1 MRVIH
6 ITRRRMAL
14 MSLALGLVIGSALL
28 LAGCFGG
35 DKETEVITA
44 ATNEERV
51 AYLEALGWQVEPQPI
66 ETLDLQLPEKLE
78 GEWDAYAKLQKG
90 QGLPFSELQAGGE
103 ALYLHRYQLSGDPT
117 GGAGQP
123 VPVGRPDHRRRCDLH
138 GTGRLPDGSCIPQGI
153 RSQKKKGLTAFLFY
167 VSTSITARSR

>member
-35 DKETEVITA
+35 EKKTEIITA
-44 ATNEERV
+44 ATPEERV
-51 AYLEALGWQVEPQPI
+51 AYLEGLGWQVEPQPI

-78 GEWDAYAKLQKG
+78 GEWSAYAKLQAG
-90 QGLPFSELQAGGE
+90 QNLPFADFGGQAVK
-103 ALYLHRYQLSGDPT
+103 RYTYTITNYPE
-117 GGAGQP
+117 
-123 VPVGRPDHRRRCDLH
+123 
-138 GTGRLPDGSCIPQGI
+138 IPQGVQANLYLWGDQI
-153 RSQKKKGLTAFLFY
+153 IGGDVIFTGQGGFQTDLAFPK
-167 VSTSITARSR
+167 T

>member
-35 DKETEVITA
+35 DKEAEIVTA
-44 ATNEERV
+44 STNEERV

-78 GEWDAYAKLQKG
+78 GEWDTYAKLQKG
-90 QGLPFSELQAGGE
+90 QGLPFSEF
-103 ALYLHRYQLSGDPT
+103 
-117 GGAGQP
+117 AGQAVKRYTYTVTNYP
-123 VPVGRPDHRRRCDLH
+123 E
-138 GTGRLPDGSCIPQGI
+138 IPQGVQANLYLWGDQI
-153 RSQKKKGLTAFLFY
+153 IGGDVIFTGQGGFQTDLAFPK
-167 VSTSITARSR
+167 A

>member
-90 QGLPFSELQAGGE
+90 QGLPFSEF
-103 ALYLHRYQLSGDPT
+103 
-117 GGAGQP
+117 AGQAVKRYTYTVTNYP
-123 VPVGRPDHRRRCDLH
+123 E
-138 GTGRLPDGSCIPQGI
+138 IPQGVQANLYLWGDQI
-153 RSQKKKGLTAFLFY
+153 IGGDVIFTGQGGFQTDLAFPK
-167 VSTSITARSR
+167 T

>member
-90 QGLPFSELQAGGE
+90 QGLPFSEF
-103 ALYLHRYQLSGDPT
+103 
-117 GGAGQP
+117 AGQAVKRYTYTVTNYP
-123 VPVGRPDHRRRCDLH
+123 E
-138 GTGRLPDGSCIPQGI
+138 IPQGVQDNLYLWGDQI
-153 RSQKKKGLTAFLFY
+153 IGGDVIFTGQGGFQTDLAFPK
-167 VSTSITARSR
+167 A

>member
-90 QGLPFSELQAGGE
+90 QGLPFSEF
-103 ALYLHRYQLSGDPT
+103 
-117 GGAGQP
+117 AGQAVKRYTYTVTNYP
-123 VPVGRPDHRRRCDLH
+123 E
-138 GTGRLPDGSCIPQGI
+138 IPQGVQANLDRWGDQI
-153 RSQKKKGLTAFLFY
+153 IGGDVIFTGQGGFQTDLAFPK
-167 VSTSITARSR
+167 A

>member
-90 QGLPFSELQAGGE
+90 QGLPFSEF
-103 ALYLHRYQLSGDPT
+103 
-117 GGAGQP
+117 AGQAVKRYTYTVTNYP
-123 VPVGRPDHRRRCDLH
+123 E
-138 GTGRLPDGSCIPQGI
+138 IPQGVQANLYLWGDQI
-153 RSQKKKGLTAFLFY
+153 IGGDVIFTGQGGFQTDLAVPKA
-167 VSTSITARSR
+167 

>member
-66 ETLDLQLPEKLE
+66 ETLDLQLPERLE

-90 QGLPFSELQAGGE
+90 QGLPFSEF
-103 ALYLHRYQLSGDPT
+103 
-117 GGAGQP
+117 AGQAVKRYTYTVTNYP
-123 VPVGRPDHRRRCDLH
+123 E
-138 GTGRLPDGSCIPQGI
+138 IPQGVQANLYLWGDQI
-153 RSQKKKGLTAFLFY
+153 IGGDVIFTGQGGFQTDLAFPK
-167 VSTSITARSR
+167 A

>member
-1 MRVIH
+1 
-6 ITRRRMAL
+6 MAL

-90 QGLPFSELQAGGE
+90 QGLPFSEF
-103 ALYLHRYQLSGDPT
+103 
-117 GGAGQP
+117 AGQAVKRYTYTVTNYP
-123 VPVGRPDHRRRCDLH
+123 E
-138 GTGRLPDGSCIPQGI
+138 IPQGVQANLYLWGDQI
-153 RSQKKKGLTAFLFY
+153 IGGDVIFTGQGGFQTDLAFPK
-167 VSTSITARSR
+167 A

>member
-44 ATNEERV
+44 ATNEERM

-90 QGLPFSELQAGGE
+90 QGLPFSEF
-103 ALYLHRYQLSGDPT
+103 
-117 GGAGQP
+117 AGQAVKRYTYTVTNYP
-123 VPVGRPDHRRRCDLH
+123 E
-138 GTGRLPDGSCIPQGI
+138 IPQGVQANLYLWGDQI
-153 RSQKKKGLTAFLFY
+153 IGGDIIATGQGGFQSDLAFPK
-167 VSTSITARSR
+167 A

>member
-14 MSLALGLVIGSALL
+14 MSLALGLVIGSARL

-51 AYLEALGWQVEPQPI
+51 AFLEALGWQVEPQPI
-66 ETLDLQLPEKLE
+66 ETLDLQLPEKRE
-78 GEWDAYAKLQKG
+78 GEWDTYAKLQKG
-90 QGLPFSELQAGGE
+90 QGLPFSEF
-103 ALYLHRYQLSGDPT
+103 
-117 GGAGQP
+117 AGQAVKRYTYTVTNYP
-123 VPVGRPDHRRRCDLH
+123 E
-138 GTGRLPDGSCIPQGI
+138 IPQGVQANLYLWGDQI
-153 RSQKKKGLTAFLFY
+153 IGGDVIFTGQGGFQTDLAFPK
-167 VSTSITARSR
+167 A